1 MSFIPNPLEQHIFLL
16 LGCQRPRTR
25 KGPPAPKPGLVG
37 VPPTAAPPPSRA
49 RPPSSGCCASCA
61 CAASRGGRASRGGCA
76 SKVGGGATGGRGAR
90 EAGAP
95 PLGGLTLAGPNL
107 GVLGPDS
114 CRPDRAGAPPTGG
127 RPWAW
132 SPPLWSR
139 GGRSRQRQ
147 RNGGGPVPQS
157 VGHFVPDH
165 SSNPG
170 FGNTK
175 LTKRSKKKFNFF
187 FRKVTLQPIGIF
199 SLNLNLSTDFLAR
212 VIIGLWPEMVSS
224 PKRTGIICF
233 LSTTALLPI
242 PVFNMHLLILGLCIM
257 LIQVSL
263 NKIS

>member
-16 LGCQRPRTR
+16 LGCQSPRTR
-25 KGPPAPKPGLVG
+25 KGPPAPKPGLVH
-37 VPPTAAPPPSRA
+37 PPSRA
-49 RPPSSGCCASCA
+49 RPPSF
-61 CAASRGGRASRGGCA
+61 GR
-76 SKVGGGATGGRGAR
+76 GGATGGRRGPPEGA
-90 EAGAP
+90 A

-114 CRPDRAGAPPTGG
+114 CWCSNSPDRAGTSLCG
-127 RPWAW
+127 RPWAR

>member
-1 MSFIPNPLEQHIFLL
+1 MSFIPNPLVQHIFLL
-16 LGCQRPRTR
+16 LGCQ
-25 KGPPAPKPGLVG
+25 PPDPKPGLVH
-37 VPPTAAPPPSRA
+37 PPS
-49 RPPSSGCCASCA
+49 CASN
-61 CAASRGGRASRGGCA
+61 GGTWGRAALR
-76 SKVGGGATGGRGAR
+76 
-90 EAGAP
+90 
-95 PLGGLTLAGPNL
+95 LGSNL
-107 GVLGPDS
+107 GVRGPDATS
-114 CRPDRAGAPPTGG
+114 AEAPTGG
-127 RPWAW
+127 CPWGV
-132 SPPLWSR
+132 L
-139 GGRSRQRQ
+139 SRQRQ
-147 RNGGGPVPQS
+147 CNGGGPVPQS
-157 VGHFVPDH
+157 VGQLGFVPDH

-175 LTKRSKKKFNFF
+175 LTNRSKNEFNLF

-212 VIIGLWPEMVSS
+212 VIIGLWPEIVSS